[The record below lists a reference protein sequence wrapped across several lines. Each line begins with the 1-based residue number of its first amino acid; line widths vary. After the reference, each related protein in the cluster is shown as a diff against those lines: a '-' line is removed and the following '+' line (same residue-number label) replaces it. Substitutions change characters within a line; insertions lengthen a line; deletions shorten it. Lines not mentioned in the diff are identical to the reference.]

1 MKHPGVTSLITK
13 TTFLTIVIVLAG
25 LGIHTKH
32 PFLLHCIQETSP
44 LFDANDTS
52 ITYCDFNETDTT
64 WANCVP
70 TNKDRNLT
78 EKLAK
83 LAATLDHLEFAIT
96 IHGGATEWMNK
107 SKVQVEKELSELQ
120 QNGTGRLV
128 QKVRICGENE
138 NVYRIVML
146 IVLVLLIISA
156 ALATVHLHRI
166 ADYKVGF
173 HFSWSFSQYLHS

>member
-1 MKHPGVTSLITK
+1 MKHPGVTSLVTK
-13 TTFLTIVIVLAG
+13 TTFLTIAIVLAG

-32 PFLLHCIQETSP
+32 PFLLHCIHETSP
-44 LFDANDTS
+44 LFDENDTS

-70 TNKDRNLT
+70 TEKDRNHT

-83 LAATLDHLEFAIT
+83 LAATLDHLELAIT
-96 IHGGATEWMNK
+96 SHGGETDWAIK
-107 SKVQVEKELSELQ
+107 SQVEKELSELQ
-120 QNGTGRLV
+120 QNGTDRLL
-128 QKVRICGENE
+128 QKVRICGRNE

-173 HFSWSFSQYLHS
+173 HSSWSCCQYLHNK

>member
-1 MKHPGVTSLITK
+1 MKHPGVTSLVTK

-25 LGIHTKH
+25 FGLHTKH
-32 PFLLHCIQETSP
+32 PFLLHCIHETSP

-70 TNKDRNLT
+70 TEKDRNLT

-83 LAATLDHLEFAIT
+83 LAATLNYLELANT
-96 IHGGATEWMNK
+96 NHGGDTEWMIK
-107 SKVQVEKELSELQ
+107 SQVEKELSELQ

-128 QKVRICGENE
+128 QKVRICGKNE

-173 HFSWSFSQYLHS
+173 YFSWSCCQYIDNK